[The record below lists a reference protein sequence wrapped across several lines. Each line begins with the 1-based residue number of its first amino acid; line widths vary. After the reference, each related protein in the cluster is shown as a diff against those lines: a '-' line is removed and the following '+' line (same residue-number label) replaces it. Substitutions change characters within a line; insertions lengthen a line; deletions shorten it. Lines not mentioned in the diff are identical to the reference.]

1 VALLDRALYGL
12 RDSPVL
18 WYKTFCAMLEKVG
31 FFRLEE
37 EPCLFYNKERIA
49 YLVVYVDDFLLI
61 YPKSHEQTATKMV
74 EGIKKEYSLTGGDDV
89 NTFLGMRVI
98 RDRESK
104 KLWLVYDQYIEKI
117 AKRFGVDDIG
127 KCFSIPLLAE
137 ELVKNLGEVLK

>member
-1 VALLDRALYGL
+1 VVLLDRALYGL

-18 WYKTFCAMLEKVG
+18 WYKTFCITLKKVG
-31 FFRLEE
+31 FFRLEK

-61 YPKSHEQTATKMV
+61 YPKSHEQTVIKMV

-98 RDRESK
+98 RDWESK
-104 KLWLVYDQYIEKI
+104 KLWLIYD
-117 AKRFGVDDIG
+117 
-127 KCFSIPLLAE
+127 
-137 ELVKNLGEVLK
+137 